1 MIEREP
7 AGASAAGRDPVPG
20 RDPLPGRDP
29 VPGRDRVVADDRV
42 TDRTT
47 TAAPFEE
54 RVTTKPA
61 KTSVAAA
68 LALAVG
74 TAALVCVLSLV
85 LSPVGLVLSL
95 LGLVLGI
102 VGLRAARRLGVTGR
116 GVAIAGIVLS
126 IVSLVLSIAY
136 VAGVVTVLNND
147 RMVEQLEQQLDRA
160 RDQLP
165 DSIQVPQ
172 PSE

>member
-1 MIEREP
+1 
-7 AGASAAGRDPVPG
+7 
-20 RDPLPGRDP
+20 
-29 VPGRDRVVADDRV
+29 
-42 TDRTT
+42 
-47 TAAPFEE
+47 
-54 RVTTKPA
+54 
-61 KTSVAAA
+61 
-68 LALAVG
+68 
-74 TAALVCVLSLV
+74 
-85 LSPVGLVLSL
+85 
-95 LGLVLGI
+95 
-102 VGLRAARRLGVTGR
+102 VTGR

-172 PSE
+172 PGE